1 MKLLRVSDE
10 VHVWHI
16 DLLLHDATPAAL
28 AVVLSHEERARA
40 ERFVAESDRRRFV
53 AAHSALRRI
62 LTLYTGIDAPSIAF
76 EIGEYG
82 KPALAAGR
90 LDGIRFNLS
99 HSGDVALCAVTNAC
113 DVGIDV
119 EEVRTGTSFEEIAT
133 QFFSVA
139 EQRFL
144 AAVAAERRAEMFTR
158 VWVSK
163 EAYVKA
169 TGRGIG
175 VGLSSFSVTPSD
187 GDDSAATIR
196 DGVVEWAI
204 RAVPV
209 PPGFCAAV
217 ATPVPLALSLRRFG
231 DSASAHER

>member
-1 MKLLRVSDE
+1 MRLLRANDE

-16 DLLLHDATPAAL
+16 DLLRDDVAPAAV
-28 AVVLSHEERARA
+28 AVVLSHDERARA
-40 ERFVAESDRRRFV
+40 ERFVVESDRRRFV

-62 LTLYTGIDAPSIAF
+62 LTLYTGIDAPSIVF

-82 KPALAAGR
+82 KPALAAGS
-90 LDGIRFNLS
+90 GEEIRFNLS
-99 HSGDVALCAVTNAC
+99 HSGDVAVCAVTNAC

-119 EEVRTGTSFEEIAT
+119 EEIRTSTSFEQIAM
-133 QFFSVA
+133 QFFSA
-139 EQRFL
+139 GEQRLL
-144 AAVAAERRAEMFTR
+144 AAVPAELRAETFTR
-158 VWVSK
+158 IWVSK

-175 VGLSSFSVTPSD
+175 VGLSTFTVTPSD
-187 GDDSAATIR
+187 RDEGAATIR
-196 DGVVEWAI
+196 DGVVEWAS

-217 ATPVPLALSLRRFG
+217 ATRVPLSLSLRRFG
-231 DSASAHER
+231 NHA